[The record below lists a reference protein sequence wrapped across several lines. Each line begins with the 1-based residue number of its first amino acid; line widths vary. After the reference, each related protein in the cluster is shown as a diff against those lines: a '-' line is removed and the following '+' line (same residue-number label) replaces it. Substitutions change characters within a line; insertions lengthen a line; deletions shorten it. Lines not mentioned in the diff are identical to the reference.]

1 MTADP
6 LAFRLRA
13 HGPHAPST
21 SVSGLDERLRI
32 VPRIAPRVNRG
43 RLAPNMP
50 HLVTTG
56 AAQREGFERGQLT
69 VRPHHVVVGDCD
81 RGEVTG
87 M

>member
-32 VPRIAPRVNRG
+32 VPRIAPRVNRPTAG
-43 RLAPNMP
+43 PEHASPSRDGG
-50 HLVTTG
+50 G
-56 AAQREGFERGQLT
+56 AA
-69 VRPHHVVVGDCD
+69 
-81 RGEVTG
+81 
-87 M
+87 